1 MYAVTDRLLCQLL
14 IAEADRGTVVEF
26 YRDGEQYQMEEQ
38 NGQRF
43 HDGSVTSGFRGHQN
57 IHVRVKPASR
67 SDLMHLKSW
76 TDGTVPREG
85 SANWSPAGLK
95 RQDNNVRFTN
105 SPDEINAF
113 VADFETMWNRPGNLV
128 IQ

>member
-43 HDGSVTSGFRGHQN
+43 HDGSVTSLFRGHEN
-57 IHVRVKPASR
+57 IHVRVKAPSR
-67 SDLMHLKSW
+67 SNLMHLKVW
-76 TDGTVPREG
+76 TDGAVLREG

-95 RQDNNVRFTN
+95 RQDNNVRFTDN
-105 SPDEINAF
+105 PDEIKAF